1 MSLLSLQ
8 GSVELGIIYA
18 IMALGV
24 FISFRTLDIP
34 DLTVDSSFTLGAAF
48 SAILCT
54 GGQPLAGIGAA
65 FAAGCVAGSITAL
78 LHTKLKIQPLLAG
91 ILVMLGLYS
100 INLKVMGNKANIP
113 LLNKTT
119 VFNMFETMLEN
130 SKAAEYSHLILP
142 AVILLIILIML
153 FLFLKTKFGFVLR
166 ATGDNDQMVRAL
178 GVNTDFT
185 ILIGLALANGLVAM
199 SGALIA
205 QYQSFADISMG
216 IGMVIIGLASVIIGE
231 VIFGS
236 RPLLRRL
243 IAVILGAIL
252 YRLIIAFALE
262 MGMPPT
268 DLKLV
273 SAVIVALAMAMPVI
287 KGHMISLKKK
297 IMPVLTRY
305 LMLLKKRRTGN
316 RQGGQA

>member
-1 MSLLSLQ
+1 MSILSLQ
-8 GSVELGIIYA
+8 GSIELGIIYA

-24 FISFRTLDIP
+24 FISFRTLNIP

-54 GGQPLAGIGAA
+54 NGQPWAGIAA
-65 FAAGCVAGSITAL
+65 AMAAGFLAGCVTAL

-100 INLKVMGNKANIP
+100 INLKVMFNKANIP
-113 LLNKTT
+113 LLNQTT
-119 VFNMFETMLEN
+119 IFSLLDNTTL
-130 SKAAEYSHLILP
+130 AQYATWLIP
-142 AVILLIILIML
+142 SAILLIILIML
-153 FLFLKTKFGFVLR
+153 FLFLKTKLGFVLR

-178 GVNTDFT
+178 GVNTVLT
-185 ILIGLALANGLVAM
+185 IILGLALSNALVAL

-231 VIFGS
+231 VIFGTRS
-236 RPLLRRL
+236 LLRRL
-243 IAVILGAIL
+243 LAVILGALL
-252 YRLIIAFALE
+252 YRLVIAFALE
-262 MGMPPT
+262 LGMPPT

-273 SAVIVALAMAMPVI
+273 SAVIVAVALSMPVI
-287 KGHMISLKKK
+287 KGRMITL
-297 IMPVLTRY
+297 R
-305 LMLLKKRRTGN
+305 KRAHL
-316 RQGGQA
+316 RQGGQL

>member
-24 FISFRTLDIP
+24 FISFRTLNIP

-48 SAILCT
+48 SAVLYTSGHPIM
-54 GGQPLAGIGAA
+54 GIGAA
-65 FAAGCVAGSITAL
+65 FAAGCAAGSVTAL

-100 INLKVMGNKANIP
+100 INLKVMDNKANIA
-113 LLNKTT
+113 LLNKATI
-119 VFNMFETMLEN
+119 FSMLDN
-130 SKAAEYSHLILP
+130 TAAAEYASLIIPL
-142 AVILLIILIML
+142 VMLLIIMIML
-153 FLFLKTKFGFVLR
+153 FLFLKTKFGFAVR

-185 ILIGLALANGLVAM
+185 ILIGLALANGLVSM
-199 SGALIA
+199 SGALLA
-205 QYQSFADISMG
+205 QYQSFTDISMG

-231 VIFGS
+231 VIFGTRS
-236 RPLLRRL
+236 LLQRL

-252 YRLIIAFALE
+252 YRLIIAIALE
-262 MGMPPT
+262 MGMPAT

-287 KGHMISLKKK
+287 KGYMTSLKKR
-297 IMPVLTRY
+297 ITLN
-305 LMLLKKRRTGN
+305 N
-316 RQGGQA
+316 RGGQA